1 MILFSI
7 GLVMIMF
14 GVGIHSI
21 SLSFLVCFTGL
32 AFMFGGVYYMIATN
46 SEYIDL

>member
-7 GLVMIMF
+7 GLVMTIL
-14 GVGIHSI
+14 GVGFESLSI
-21 SLSFLVCFTGL
+21 SFLVCFTGL
-32 AFMFGGVYYMIATN
+32 AFMFGGVYYMIVSK

>member
-32 AFMFGGVYYMIATN
+32 AVMFGGVYYLIVSK